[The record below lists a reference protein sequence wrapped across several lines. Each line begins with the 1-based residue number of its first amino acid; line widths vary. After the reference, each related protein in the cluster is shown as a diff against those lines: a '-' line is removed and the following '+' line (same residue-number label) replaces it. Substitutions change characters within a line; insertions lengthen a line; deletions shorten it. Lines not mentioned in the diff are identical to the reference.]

1 MSNNNIG
8 LLGRY
13 NKSKYRIRLDR
24 RSLNRL
30 PENIG
35 NLSNLRELSA
45 EDNNLVELPESIGKL
60 INLEIIDLEN
70 NKLTSLPQSIGN
82 LAFLKKLNVD
92 KNYLSS
98 LPSSIG
104 NLKNLETLFLGY
116 NKLSSLPSSIG
127 NLTNVKELDLQYND
141 LTSLPASIGNLKN
154 LEMLNLSENELTSL
168 PESIGN
174 LKNLASLFLFGTKLT
189 SLPESVGS
197 LTKLQ
202 SLDLMGNRLSSL
214 PESIGKLTNLD
225 TLYLSKGTF
234 TSLPETFKNLRSTII
249 ILYDG
254 HHYRRNEF
262 IKLFKPHKPKRVSKN
277 TELFNSEF
285 SETTKISKIPTNKR
299 VYIYKNS
306 NVKNTGELRRLYNK
320 NAMTAYMA
328 NRNEGRLHGNTF
340 TKNNIE
346 KLTNKN
352 TVNKNVYL
360 RNFKNRL
367 INSPLN
373 NWNDTVKKIKKN
385 LPSNISHTEVNTIVR
400 SMKPQVLQKI
410 FNKLK
415 NSPSNTRLRLMNNFK
430 SKGLMNNTD
439 IVALKKKLLG
449 SNFVRNSQKS
459 PPITTIKRKR
469 MNSNNAVKSPYI

>member
-1 MSNNNIG
+1 MSNNNNNIG

-24 RSLNRL
+24 RNLNRL
-30 PENIG
+30 PESIG
-35 NLSNLRELSA
+35 NLADLRELSA
-45 EDNNLVELPESIGKL
+45 EDNNIVELPESIGKL
-60 INLEIIDLEN
+60 INLEIIQLEN
-70 NKLTSLPQSIGN
+70 NQLTSLPQSIGN
-82 LAFLKKLNVD
+82 LAYLTKLNVD
-92 KNYLSS
+92 KNHITS

-104 NLKNLETLFLGY
+104 NLKNLETLFIGY
-116 NKLSSLPSSIG
+116 NELSSLPESIG
-127 NLTNVKELDLQYND
+127 GLTKLLSFDSMANR

-154 LEMLNLSENELTSL
+154 LEMLTLSENALTSL
-168 PESIGN
+168 PESIG
-174 LKNLASLFLFGTKLT
+174 
-189 SLPESVGS
+189 S

-202 SLDLMGNRLSSL
+202 SIDLMGNRLTSL

-225 TLYLSKGTF
+225 TLYLSKVAF
-234 TSLPETFKNLRSTII
+234 TSLPETFKNLRSTIT

-254 HHYRRNEF
+254 HHYRRNDF
-262 IKLFKPHKPKRVSKN
+262 IRLFKKKRVSKN

-469 MNSNNAVKSPYI
+469 MNSNNVVKSPYI